1 MEANKTNIKNLLFD
15 LGGVVIDINRDR
27 CVKAYTEA
35 GMRDA
40 DEMLG
45 VYKQSGIFLALEEGK
60 VTPEEFRAE
69 MRKHFDCEVS
79 DEVIDNCFFQFLL
92 GIPVERLRA
101 MEELAKTYH
110 IYLLS
115 NTNTIMF
122 NKAIRNYFKAD
133 GHDLEYYA
141 EDMVL
146 SYEAHC
152 CKPDERIFKMCI
164 EKFGIKAEETLFFD
178 DGQENCDA
186 AARLGY
192 QTYCVKPGT
201 EFYDYF
207 K

>member
-1 MEANKTNIKNLLFD
+1 MNNIKNLLFD
-15 LGGVVIDINRDR
+15 LGGVIIDINRDR
-27 CVKAYTEA
+27 CVAAYTRA

-40 DEMLG
+40 EDMLG
-45 VYKQSGIFLALEEGK
+45 VYKQSGIFLLLEEGK

-69 MRKHFDCEVS
+69 MRKHFDCPVS
-79 DEVIDNCFFQFLL
+79 DDTIDNCFFQFLL

-101 MEELAKTYH
+101 LERLAKQYH

-122 NKAIRNYFKAD
+122 NSVIREFFRAD

-152 CKPDERIFKMCI
+152 CKPDQRIFQMCI
-164 EKFGIKAEETLFFD
+164 DQFGIRPEETLFFD
-178 DGQENCDA
+178 DGQANCDA
-186 AARLGY
+186 AQLLGFR
-192 QTYCVKPGT
+192 THCVKPGT